1 MRSQNTTTLKPIAS
15 DCDQWSGLQRCN
27 RLEELITHAYIQYQ
41 EEMCAMGNTILADN
55 FYNILTRLKYK
66 PNDNKKA

>member
-1 MRSQNTTTLKPIAS
+1 MRIQNTTHLKPIAS
-15 DCDQWSGLQRCN
+15 DCDQWSGLQKCN

-55 FYNILTRLKYK
+55 FFNILKRLNFQ
-66 PNDNKKA
+66 PNHNEKG